1 MAKSNGINVYN
12 KVYSELLKLDADHIY
27 KSEFYGLIEKMKIGV
42 PDVIA
47 TIEQVLIDA
56 GFNEQQIFRV
66 SNNLS
71 FKLRFSKRDAHY
83 IEKHLKENG
92 NITRRGNLIVI
103 NKDNILRV

>member
-1 MAKSNGINVYN
+1 MDKLNGVNVYN
-12 KVYSELLKLDADHIY
+12 KVYDELLKLDVDRIY
-27 KSEFYGLIEKMKIGV
+27 KNEFYTLIEKMKIGV
-42 PDVIA
+42 PDIVA

-71 FKLRFSKRDAHY
+71 FKLRFSKRDARY

-92 NITRRGNLIVI
+92 NITRRGNLIII
-103 NKDNILRV
+103 NKDSVLRV